1 MGRCADAISD
11 SNTMLKYVQTS
22 MVATER
28 VANHHLYRRSAV
40 AIHTVCGATE
50 NAGMEN
56 AGLENV
62 GPNRMAGKGRTG
74 KRGNIVCM
82 GSET

>member
-1 MGRCADAISD
+1 VLEGWSGRRVFGLSKPFVRPDAC
-11 SNTMLKYVQTS
+11 
-22 MVATER
+22 
-28 VANHHLYRRSAV
+28 LY
-40 AIHTVCGATE
+40 GATE

-74 KRGNIVCM
+74 KCGNIVCM
-82 GSET
+82 GIAKHNIFNVHVVRGHV